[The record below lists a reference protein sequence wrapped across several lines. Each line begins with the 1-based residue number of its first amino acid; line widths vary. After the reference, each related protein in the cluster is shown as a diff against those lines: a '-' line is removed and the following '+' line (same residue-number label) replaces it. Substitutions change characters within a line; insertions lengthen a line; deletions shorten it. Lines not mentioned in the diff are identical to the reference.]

1 MFSICLCTLKINNT
15 SVHNTDRKNGFNR
28 NKLISIWTSWYLS
41 EQADIYLNK
50 LIFIWTSWYVSI
62 WTSWCISEQADIYL
76 NKLISIWTSWYV
88 SIWTSWCISEQAD
101 IYLKKLIS
109 IWTSW
114 YLSEQ
119 SYIYIWTSWYL
130 IFNYLKSRL
139 SKLCSSNYLLFYR
152 LPQPTRNK

>member
-28 NKLISIWTSWYLS
+28 NKLISIWTSWYL
-41 EQADIYLNK
+41 
-50 LIFIWTSWYVSI
+50 
-62 WTSWCISEQADIYL
+62 SEQADIYL

-119 SYIYIWTSWYL
+119 SYIYLNKLISIWTSWYL